1 MLGVVIM
8 LITAAP
14 VTSTNIV
21 IAGGYK
27 KSQAASLANDCGNGI
42 FLLNVLCQNLESQI
56 QGDGNAINVIGVQTG
71 GEFELDK
78 ISKELLRGVDD
89 QQVLAAFEWLKANGI
104 DKEWFEEIDEQQLLA
119 AFEWLKANGIDKEWF
134 EEIDEQQLLAAF
146 EWLKAN
152 GIDKELLSG
161 SDTVNSAGY
170 AGGFVLILV
179 LFILLVIIGA
189 GFGGG

>member
-1 MLGVVIM
+1 M

-27 KSQAASLANDCGNGI
+27 KNQAASLANDCGNGI

-78 ISKELLRGVDD
+78 ISNELLSGVDD
-89 QQVLAAFEWLKANGI
+89 QQV
-104 DKEWFEEIDEQQLLA
+104 
-119 AFEWLKANGIDKEWF
+119 
-134 EEIDEQQLLAAF
+134 LAAF

>member
-1 MLGVVIM
+1 MKKNIIIPLMLGVVIM

-78 ISKELLRGVDD
+78 ISNELLSGVDD
-89 QQVLAAFEWLKANGI
+89 QHV
-104 DKEWFEEIDEQQLLA
+104 
-119 AFEWLKANGIDKEWF
+119 
-134 EEIDEQQLLAAF
+134 LAAF

-179 LFILLVIIGA
+179 LLILLVIIGA

>member
-119 AFEWLKANGIDKEWF
+119 AFEWLKANGIDKE
-134 EEIDEQQLLAAF
+134 
-146 EWLKAN
+146 
-152 GIDKELLSG
+152 LLSG

-170 AGGFVLILV
+170 SGGFVLILV